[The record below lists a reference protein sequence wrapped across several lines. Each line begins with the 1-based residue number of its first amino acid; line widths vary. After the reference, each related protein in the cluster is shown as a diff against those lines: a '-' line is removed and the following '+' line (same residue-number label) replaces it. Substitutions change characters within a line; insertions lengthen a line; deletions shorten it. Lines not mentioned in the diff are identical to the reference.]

1 MAGSTPI
8 NPWNPFTALS
18 GINALNQTIP
28 DTASKLVES
37 GNPGRADG
45 VSESFDLAQDKY
57 DFDYLVFP
65 NDIGMSDVGHYMVIN
80 INVPTEGFST
90 DTNVRSAAG
99 KFTNQFDV
107 INTGNKQ
114 SKVDTLRFGG
124 SGGVMGGDR
133 AAFEQ
138 VPRQTRRIAQSIALF
153 MPQGL
158 LFFSQNEYQNIS
170 LAAAGGKLLA
180 GAIDA
185 VTGGIGGSVVGGILG
200 AQSQAMG
207 VMKMPINP
215 AVEVIFSTTYL
226 RSFNFTFNFAPRNE
240 QESLALQAIIR
251 TLRFHAAP
259 EINTGGAGGYG
270 IGLTWIPPAEFDI
283 TFFNK
288 GVENFALP
296 RINTCVLERI
306 DVNYSPFDRYATFS
320 NGHPVAVNMMLQF
333 REVEVIHKARVVK
346 GF

>member
-1 MAGSTPI
+1 
-8 NPWNPFTALS
+8 
-18 GINALNQTIP
+18 
-28 DTASKLVES
+28 
-37 GNPGRADG
+37 
-45 VSESFDLAQDKY
+45 
-57 DFDYLVFP
+57 
-65 NDIGMSDVGHYMVIN
+65 
-80 INVPTEGFST
+80 
-90 DTNVRSAAG
+90 
-99 KFTNQFDV
+99 
-107 INTGNKQ
+107 
-114 SKVDTLRFGG
+114 
-124 SGGVMGGDR
+124 
-133 AAFEQ
+133 
-138 VPRQTRRIAQSIALF
+138 
-153 MPQGL
+153 
-158 LFFSQNEYQNIS
+158 
-170 LAAAGGKLLA
+170 
-180 GAIDA
+180 
-185 VTGGIGGSVVGGILG
+185 
-200 AQSQAMG
+200 
-207 VMKMPINP
+207 MPINP